1 MKLEKEDDQIQE
13 IQNLEKLSKKSLSSN
28 IDKI

>member
-28 IDKI
+28 INKI